1 MKQDRELVV
10 VLAEAEQQTV
20 AAINCI
26 MQENGLPCFLMET
39 IVAKIHRQ
47 LIDEKAA
54 ELSAAKS
61 RENRKEQKGDGEHE
75 H

>member
-1 MKQDRELVV
+1 MDRELVI
-10 VLAEAEQQTV
+10 VLAEAEREAV

-54 ELSAAKS
+54 ELAAAKS
-61 RENRKEQKGDGEHE
+61 REDKRKEDSHDL
-75 H
+75 